1 MIRRA
6 YVLTLLSALGFLA
19 GCGQV
24 ITRATPT
31 VTPSPT
37 VWLTQAA
44 TMRPT
49 STPAPY
55 TPAPT
60 STPTMTPTPII
71 YKIQSGDSLLKIAIE
86 FGISVQSLQEANGI
100 TDPLGLQINQ
110 ELVIPREAL
119 ASTGTPTATA
129 TPLPFAVENVTF
141 SYTPLGGLWCFGEV
155 YNTTGVDI
163 EEAGVTVSLLDE
175 SGKRLAQTQ
184 VRVQVELIGPGQRGP
199 FSAHFEAPPATFAS
213 YTVVPWL
220 GVRGYVGN
228 FYRDLEARDVQGTG
242 ERYSAY
248 TVAGKIANI
257 GPEDAVGVTVTV
269 TVYDSL
275 GRVIGTRRGRPTTT

>member
-1 MIRRA
+1 M
-6 YVLTLLSALGFLA
+6 
-19 GCGQV
+19 
-24 ITRATPT
+24 
-31 VTPSPT
+31 
-37 VWLTQAA
+37 
-44 TMRPT
+44 
-49 STPAPY
+49 
-55 TPAPT
+55 
-60 STPTMTPTPII
+60 
-71 YKIQSGDSLLKIAIE
+71 
-86 FGISVQSLQEANGI
+86 QSLQEANGI
-100 TDPLGLQINQ
+100 TDPLGLQIDQ

-119 ASTGTPTATA
+119 AATGTPTATA

-155 YNTTGVDI
+155 HNTTGVDV

-175 SGKRLAQTQ
+175 SGKKLAQTQ
-184 VRVQVELIGPGQRGP
+184 VRVQVELIGPGQRAP

-228 FYRDLEARDVQGTG
+228 FYRDLEARDVRGTG

-257 GPEDAVGVTVTV
+257 GPEDAIGVTVTV

-275 GRVIGTRRGRPTTT
+275 GRVIGTRRGTPDHNVIPAGARRLSASKSLRQAGRSPASASRCWDAASVHAQRRSCAFHWAPRRDGPG